1 MLAVLLLLNG
11 RWAHTI
17 EKAKGFSIY
26 NQKYIFIFHLS
37 MVSYKRRTERILT
50 ARHYIPYI

>member
-1 MLAVLLLLNG
+1 MLAVFLLLKG
-11 RWAHTI
+11 QWAHTI
-17 EKAKGFSIY
+17 EKAKSFSIK
-26 NQKYIFIFHLS
+26 KYIFIFRLS